1 MLGNDI
7 IMLGKSLIKWKQR
20 PDIIIAV
27 DWDVKHQFKQ
37 TNILCVTLT
46 QPGTQPTIFTE
57 NFNIDTCMRKHGFG
71 NLHIFIPV
79 FAVPIYVFLNS

>member
-7 IMLGKSLIKWKQR
+7 LMLGKSLIKWKQR

-37 TNILCVTLT
+37 ANILCVTLT

-57 NFNIDTCMRKHGFG
+57 NTCMRKHGFG

-79 FAVPIYVFLNS
+79 FAVPIYVI

>member
-7 IMLGKSLIKWKQR
+7 LMLGKSLIKWKQR

-27 DWDVKHQFKQ
+27 DWDVKHQFKH

-57 NFNIDTCMRKHGFG
+57 N
-71 NLHIFIPV
+71 
-79 FAVPIYVFLNS
+79 LNQVAYKRLYISAYMPLA